1 MHHLGRDRPSNSR
14 PYAQKCAHGHMYLVL
29 DTFRRSK
36 SPTRLRGRWSR
47 IVRQL
52 SHAPPR
58 TRSTD
63 NSRPH
68 AWKCAHGHMY
78 LVLDTFRRSKSP
90 TRLRGRWSRIVRQL
104 SDAPPRARSTDKF
117 PSTRMEM
124 CPRTHVPRARDLPLC
139 EVAHLVRWRLVR
151 PVTVMQE
158 TSQRN

>member
-1 MHHLGRDRPSNSR
+1 MHHLEHDRSTNSR
-14 PYAQKCAHGHMYLVL
+14 PYAQKCSHGHMYLVLETFRRSKSPTRLSCRWSRIVRQLSDAPPRTRSTDKFPSRRTKRSHGHMYLVL
-29 DTFRRSK
+29 DTFRRAI
-36 SPTRLRGRWSR
+36 SPTRLSCRWRR

-63 NSRPH
+63 
-68 AWKCAHGHMY
+68 
-78 LVLDTFRRSKSP
+78 
-90 TRLRGRWSRIVRQL
+90 
-104 SDAPPRARSTDKF
+104 KF
-117 PSTRMEM
+117 PSLRMEM